1 MGFQISKEQQMIQK
15 MAREFARK
23 DLAEKAEERD
33 RNHEYPADS
42 LKKMGELGLLGML
55 VSEKYGGEDLGTV
68 AYSLALTEVAYSCA
82 STAVI
87 MSVHNSICCG
97 SIERF
102 GTEEQ
107 KEMFLRPMATGEII
121 GAFALSEPE
130 AGSDPQSMC
139 CTAEKDGDDYI
150 INGTKRFITSGKNG
164 GVVILLARTEPTGSR
179 GITAFLV
186 TPDMP
191 GFEVGRVEDKMGQCA
206 SDTVDL
212 NFTNCRVPASRVLGK
227 EGEGFLVA
235 MSGLDAGRIGI
246 ASLALGLGMAALDE
260 AKKYAKQREQF
271 GKSISEFQGLRWMLA
286 DMAMDVEAARL
297 MVLNAAATKERG
309 ETCTAQASMAKCFAS
324 EMAQRVT
331 GQAIQIHGGYGY
343 TKEYP
348 VERFY
353 RDARITTIYEGTNQV
368 QRIVIANDLLKD
380 NKKKKKR
387 SKSAA

>member
-1 MGFQISKEQQMIQK
+1 MGFQISKEQQMIQQ

-23 DLAEKAEERD
+23 DLAEKAEARD

-55 VSEKYGGEDLGTV
+55 VSEQYGGEDMGTV
-68 AYSLALTEVAYSCA
+68 AYSLALSEIAYSCA

-97 SIERF
+97 SIEKF

-107 KEMFLRPMATGEII
+107 KEEFLRPMAAGEII
-121 GAFALSEPE
+121 GAFALTEPE
-130 AGSDPQSMC
+130 AGSDPQSMA
-139 CTAEKDGDDYI
+139 CTAEKDGTDYI

-164 GVVILLARTEPTGSR
+164 GVIILLARTAPTGSK
-179 GITAFLV
+179 GITAFLI

-212 NFTNCRVPASRVLGK
+212 NFTNCRVPAARMLGK
-227 EGEGFLVA
+227 EGEGFVVA

-246 ASLALGLGMAALDE
+246 ASLALGIGTAALDE

-271 GKSISEFQGLRWMLA
+271 GKPIGEFQGLRWMLA

-297 MVLNAAATKERG
+297 LVLNAAATKERG
-309 ETCTAQASMAKCFAS
+309 ENCTAQASMAKCYAS

-331 GQAIQIHGGYGY
+331 GQGIQIHGGYGY

-368 QRIVIANDLLKD
+368 QRIVIANDLMKD
-380 NKKKKKR
+380 KKKKK
-387 SKSAA
+387 KGKAAA

>member
-1 MGFQISKEQQMIQK
+1 MTFEITKEQQMIQK

-23 DLAEKAEERD
+23 DLMEKAAERD
-33 RNHEYPADS
+33 RTHEYPADS

-55 VSEKYGGEDLGTV
+55 VSEKYGGEDMGTV
-68 AYSLALTEVAYSCA
+68 AYSLALSEVAYACA

-97 SIERF
+97 SIEKF
-102 GTEEQ
+102 GSEAQ
-107 KEMFLRPMATGEII
+107 KEEFLRPMAAGEII
-121 GAFALSEPE
+121 GAFALTEPE
-130 AGSDPQSMC
+130 AGSDPQSMTC
-139 CTAEKDGDDYI
+139 SAEKDGDDYI

-164 GVVILLARTEPTGSR
+164 GVTILLARTAPTGSK
-179 GITAFLV
+179 GITAFLI
-186 TPDMP
+186 TPGMQ
-191 GFEVGRVEDKMGQCA
+191 GFEVGRIEDKMGQCA

-227 EGEGFLVA
+227 EGEGFIVA

-246 ASLALGLGMAALDE
+246 GSLSLGLGMSALDE
-260 AKKYAKQREQF
+260 AKKYAKQRIQF
-271 GKSISEFQGLRWMLA
+271 GKPISEFQGLRWMLA

-297 MVLNAAATKERG
+297 LVLNAAAIKERG
-309 ETCTAQASMAKCFAS
+309 ENCTAAASMAKCYAS

-380 NKKKKKR
+380 TKKKKK
-387 SKSAA
+387 K

>member
-1 MGFQISKEQQMIQK
+1 MGFQLSKEQQMIQQ

-23 DLAEKAEERD
+23 ELAEKAAERD
-33 RNHEYPADS
+33 KTHEYPADS

-55 VSEKYGGEDLGTV
+55 VSETYGGEDMGTV
-68 AYSLALTEVAYSCA
+68 AYSLALSEIAYACA

-102 GTEEQ
+102 GSEEQ
-107 KEMFLRPMATGEII
+107 KETFLRPMAQGEFI
-121 GAFALSEPE
+121 GAFALTEPE
-130 AGSDPQSMC
+130 AGSDPQSMS
-139 CTAEKDGDDYI
+139 CTAQKKGDEYI

-164 GVVILLARTEPTGSR
+164 GVTILLARTAPTGSK
-179 GITAFLV
+179 GISAFLI
-186 TPDMP
+186 TPDLP

-212 NFTNCRVPASRVLGK
+212 NFTDCRVPASRLLGK

-246 ASLALGLGMAALDE
+246 ASLALGIGTAALDE
-260 AKKYAKQREQF
+260 AKKYAKKREQF
-271 GKSISEFQGLRWMLA
+271 GKPISEFQGLRWMLA

-297 MVLNAAATKERG
+297 LVLNAAATKERG
-309 ETCTAQASMAKCFAS
+309 EPCTAQASMAKCYAS

-331 GQAIQIHGGYGY
+331 GQGIQIHGGYGY

-368 QRIVIANDLLKD
+368 QRIVIADALMKD
-380 NKKKKKR
+380 KKKKR
-387 SKSAA
+387 TSKTAA